1 MKIKIK
7 GEVEV
12 LKILK
17 SLKKRR
23 RKRKEEKTIK
33 QQHQQQQKENGCKN
47 GKDISGTF
55 FGVVVDSLGSVH
67 FRTVPWSGLYFSRS
81 IGPFLCSRY

>member
-33 QQHQQQQKENGCKN
+33 QQHQQQQQKENGCKN

-55 FGVVVDSLGSVH
+55 FGVVGSVG
-67 FRTVPWSGLYFSRS
+67 SLQGGSLCLASS
-81 IGPFLCSRY
+81 IC